1 MSSKPTSEGSNQPN
15 GTAVTAVTPRPT
27 ISKEEYLA
35 RHYQL
40 FEQLTG
46 FKSWD
51 SWRENVNASSSATD
65 NKKDAD
71 LDRRALIYA
80 LNLTM
85 AAMDDE
91 TYNEVQIQ
99 RVIDAKFQSIC
110 AANAPSI
117 TSFPDSLSRAEHLS
131 SMCERL
137 QDQVNNLEIKYLN
150 SRKAMSALSE
160 NEKQMKKRLDVATN
174 TNQRLAT
181 MCNALES
188 KIKFMSKDCVSH
200 QTQISQLQQEKKQQ
214 EEKLR
219 QAVVPAKTQNEQ
231 SLLDEIK
238 VLRKTNVHLL
248 EALSDKKVKGDSKM
262 KLDVPQQ
269 LLDMMA
275 ELKSDK
281 EAILKQAQSILER
294 QGAQSLITSADMSK
308 PEIEHHPE
316 LQNLVLKFNI
326 SPQSDTAEKQ
336 LDAIRREYP
345 EVLAGKLRKFHDVYV
360 AREKYFMQAL
370 RSSKLETMIQTRK
383 LEVLQKRVDT
393 DSKRLKVLSD
403 QVEASAK
410 VEATLT
416 AKVSS
421 LTELTKSL
429 ENNIQQTAQ
438 ALGMKKENEVFLETH
453 LKKMVEMETVLAER
467 NQLLMKKCDK
477 LVAELAMLHVERK
490 QITENFND
498 TVEKLGASETMCKAL
513 LDERDELEFTIIKLE
528 EAIFRLSMSDDVEEL
543 RKSQPH
549 PPRPSKQHPN
559 QKGTRKIKYKGKGS
573 TQVQAARSTE
583 SKYSK
588 SATVAGS
595 TSGQQNGMAKEN
607 DSEGSKTLSVT
618 QSSTNSVQAVQS
630 KEKKQLSA
638 NHASPSTKTHSKT
651 TITPSQSNSND
662 PSNAPEDSLPLSKM
676 DEKDIAKSTSSPDH
690 NLTFNFSKMTPE
702 EITNEL
708 GKRFSSHGGD
718 KEFFQRTFGFD
729 ITGIPFPEVLEKYS
743 NLGVDKCNDDECTI
757 HHPPTMHETTWD
769 NIINSASAATNAAA
783 TGSTE
788 SRSTPGEPKWEGNM
802 INGKKVF
809 GPERPPSM
817 TA

>member
-1 MSSKPTSEGSNQPN
+1 MSSTPNSEGSNQPN
-15 GTAVTAVTPRPT
+15 GTATNAVTPKPT

-51 SWRENVNASSSATD
+51 SWRENVNTSSSTTD
-65 NKKDAD
+65 NKKDPD

-91 TYNEVQIQ
+91 TYNEVQSQ
-99 RVIDAKFQSIC
+99 RAIDAKLYGLC
-110 AANAPSI
+110 TANVVPVAA
-117 TSFPDSLSRAEHLS
+117 FPDSLSRAEHLM
-131 SMCERL
+131 SMCEKL
-137 QDQVNNLEIKYLN
+137 QKQVNSLEIKYLN
-150 SRKAMSALSE
+150 SRKAMAALAE

-188 KIKFMSKDCVSH
+188 KIKFMSKDCLSH
-200 QTQISQLQQEKKQQ
+200 QIQISQLQQEKEDQQLLCQQQQQKQ
-214 EEKLR
+214 EKL
-219 QAVVPAKTQNEQ
+219 QQVAVSDKSENEQ
-231 SLLDEIK
+231 SLMEEIK

-248 EALSDKKVKGDSKM
+248 EALSDKKVKGDDKM

-294 QGAQSLITSADMSK
+294 QGAQSLVTNTDSSK
-308 PEIEHHPE
+308 PEIENHPE

-326 SPQSDTAEKQ
+326 NPQNDTVEQQ
-336 LDAIRREYP
+336 LEAIRREYP
-345 EVLAGKLRKFHDVYV
+345 EVLAGKLRKFYNLYV
-360 AREKYFMQAL
+360 ARENYFVQAL

-383 LEVLQKRVDT
+383 LEVVQKRVDT

-410 VEATLT
+410 VEAALT

-421 LTELTKSL
+421 LEELTKSL

-438 ALGMKKENEVFLETH
+438 ALRIKKENEAFLDKH
-453 LKKMVEMETVLAER
+453 LNKMIEMETILDER
-467 NQLLMKKCDK
+467 NQLLLKRCDT
-477 LVAELAMLHVERK
+477 LVSDLSMLHLERK

-498 TVEKLGASETMCKAL
+498 TLEKLGASETMCKAL

-528 EAIFRLSMSDDVEEL
+528 ETIFRLSMPGHVEEL
-543 RKSQPH
+543 RKPQQ
-549 PPRPSKQHPN
+549 RPSRPPKQQQN
-559 QKGTRKIKYKGKGS
+559 NTRKIKYKGKGS
-573 TQVQAARSTE
+573 SKVQAILSAE
-583 SKYSK
+583 AK
-588 SATVAGS
+588 SS
-595 TSGQQNGMAKEN
+595 
-607 DSEGSKTLSVT
+607 
-618 QSSTNSVQAVQS
+618 QSSTDAESALSQKNSHS
-630 KEKKQLSA
+630 KETNLSKKDSVAYTKQSTHTALNTEQKQAELLQCQSTVPVEVTKKETPSPSDKIIDGSEVSLPVTNKDDETIAVDSTILSKKQQ
-638 NHASPSTKTHSKT
+638 TY
-651 TITPSQSNSND
+651 
-662 PSNAPEDSLPLSKM
+662 E
-676 DEKDIAKSTSSPDH
+676 
-690 NLTFNFSKMTPE
+690 FSKMTPE

-708 GKRFSSHGGD
+708 AKRFSSHGND
-718 KEFFQRTFGFD
+718 KEFFERTFGFD
-729 ITGIPFPEVLEKYS
+729 ITGLPFPEILEKYS
-743 NLGVDKCNDDECTI
+743 TRNVDKCNSEEKCSV
-757 HHPPTMHETTWD
+757 HHPSNVHESTWQ
-769 NIINSASAATNAAA
+769 NIIHLASTAV
-783 TGSTE
+783 STPTRD
-788 SRSTPGEPKWEGNM
+788 SNPGEPKWEGNM

-817 TA
+817 AV

>member
-1 MSSKPTSEGSNQPN
+1 MSSTPNSEGSNQPN
-15 GTAVTAVTPRPT
+15 GTATNAVTPKPT

-51 SWRENVNASSSATD
+51 SWRENVNTSSSTTD

-91 TYNEVQIQ
+91 TYNEVQSQ
-99 RVIDAKFQSIC
+99 RAIDAKLYDLC
-110 AANAPSI
+110 TANVIPI
-117 TSFPDSLSRAEHLS
+117 TAFPDSLSRAEHLM
-131 SMCERL
+131 SMCEKL
-137 QDQVNNLEIKYLN
+137 QKQVNNLEIKYLN
-150 SRKAMSALSE
+150 SRKAMAALAE

-188 KIKFMSKDCVSH
+188 KIKFMSKDCLSH
-200 QTQISQLQQEKKQQ
+200 QIQISQLQQEKENQQ
-214 EEKLR
+214 LLCQQLQEKL
-219 QAVVPAKTQNEQ
+219 QQVAVPGKSENEQ
-231 SLLDEIK
+231 SLMEEIK

-248 EALSDKKVKGDSKM
+248 EALSDKKVKGDNKM

-294 QGAQSLITSADMSK
+294 QGAQSLVTNTNSSK
-308 PEIEHHPE
+308 PEIENHPE

-326 SPQSDTAEKQ
+326 NPQSDTVEQQ
-336 LDAIRREYP
+336 LEAIRREYP
-345 EVLAGKLRKFHDVYV
+345 EVLAGKLRKFYNLYV
-360 AREKYFMQAL
+360 ARENYFVQAL

-383 LEVLQKRVDT
+383 LEVVQKRVDT

-410 VEATLT
+410 VEAALT

-421 LTELTKSL
+421 LEGLTKSL

-438 ALGMKKENEVFLETH
+438 ALRIKKENEAFLDKH
-453 LKKMVEMETVLAER
+453 LNKMVEMETVLDER
-467 NQLLMKKCDK
+467 NQLLLKRCDT
-477 LVAELAMLHVERK
+477 LVSDLSMLHLERK

-498 TVEKLGASETMCKAL
+498 TLEKLGASETMCKAL

-528 EAIFRLSMSDDVEEL
+528 ETIFRLSMPSNVEEL
-543 RKSQPH
+543 RKSQQR
-549 PPRPSKQHPN
+549 PPRPPKQQQN
-559 QKGTRKIKYKGKGS
+559 NSRKIKYKGKGS
-573 TQVQAARSTE
+573 SKVQAILSAEAKTSQSTTAAE
-583 SKYSK
+583 SASSQKNNYSK
-588 SATVAGS
+588 ETNFSTKDSVASTKQSTHSAQNTEKIQTEPLQCQSTVQVEV
-595 TSGQQNGMAKEN
+595 TKKEN
-607 DSEGSKTLSVT
+607 P
-618 QSSTNSVQAVQS
+618 
-630 KEKKQLSA
+630 
-638 NHASPSTKTHSKT
+638 SPSDKMSDGSEISLPVTKKDDE
-651 TITPSQSNSND
+651 TITV
-662 PSNAPEDSLPLSKM
+662 DSSLLSKQQQTY
-676 DEKDIAKSTSSPDH
+676 D
-690 NLTFNFSKMTPE
+690 FSKMTPE

-708 GKRFSSHGGD
+708 GKRFSSHGND
-718 KEFFQRTFGFD
+718 KEFFERTFGFD
-729 ITGIPFPEVLEKYS
+729 ITGISFPEILEKYS
-743 NLGVDKCNDDECTI
+743 TLNADKCNNEEECSV
-757 HHPPTMHETTWD
+757 HHPSNMHESTWQ
-769 NIINSASAATNAAA
+769 NIVHLASAAV
-783 TGSTE
+783 STSTRE
-788 SRSTPGEPKWEGNM
+788 SDPGESKWEGNM

-817 TA
+817 AV